1 VSITELLWICN
12 MFLQIVKTQAR
23 KLITLNS
30 RNMSSETQA
39 FKPPGFFLGSG
50 EPISKADFYN
60 RIVTSKAPVIMIGEN
75 HEDPLAHAFELEI
88 LKKLKTAESNFGLS
102 LEFYDRECQTVLD
115 EYLAGLIPLDTF
127 LSDSRP
133 PANHADYQPLLD
145 LCKAVHLPVIAANC
159 PRRYTRLVSKGGRD
173 CLTPLAS
180 TSARQLLPP
189 LPYEGASQKYTENF
203 IEIMRAMGNSNPSV
217 PTTMLDAQSLWDAT
231 MADSIHQGLGR
242 LERVVH
248 VTGYFHIQYRLG
260 LVEHLV
266 RLRPDTEI
274 LTIVMLPAEDTGE
287 MSEEQKDIADL
298 LVLTDIEAL

>member
-1 VSITELLWICN
+1 MNITEKLLICK

-23 KLITLNS
+23 NLITLSS
-30 RNMSSETQA
+30 RNMSTETQA

-50 EPISKADFYN
+50 EPISKADFFD
-60 RIVTSKAPVIMIGEN
+60 RIVTSRAPVIMIGEN

-88 LKKLKTAESNFGLS
+88 LKKLKTAESHFALS

-189 LPYEGASQKYTENF
+189 LPYIKELARN
-203 IEIMRAMGNSNPSV
+203 IEKNSYKS
-217 PTTMLDAQSLWDAT
+217 
-231 MADSIHQGLGR
+231 
-242 LERVVH
+242 
-248 VTGYFHIQYRLG
+248 
-260 LVEHLV
+260 
-266 RLRPDTEI
+266 
-274 LTIVMLPAEDTGE
+274 
-287 MSEEQKDIADL
+287 
-298 LVLTDIEAL
+298 